1 MDPMDTYAVLTV
13 VCGFLAMMLYE
24 AGMFFVPT
32 VLCAIGVVCV
42 ILAYCSCASGRRRRK
57 RKRR

>member
-1 MDPMDTYAVLTV
+1 MDAIDTCVTVTV

-24 AGMFFVPT
+24 VGMFCTAT
-32 VLCAIGVVCV
+32 VLCVIGVGCTV
-42 ILAYCSCASGRRRRK
+42 LAYYSCGTRRRRRK